1 MKGAEIGRRRAYTE
15 NKTRALREQLA
26 EAEELLGDDGCVYA
40 TGSFGRLE
48 AGENSDLDLFIVG
61 LNQQRRNPETK
72 KREATGESR
81 VSNLNAICITADL
94 IRSVNDL
101 GLPTFDGDGK
111 YLRHYSV
118 HDLLNTLGKPEDD
131 ASNTLTAR
139 LLLTLESRCLL
150 GHSSYEKIL
159 EQVIEKYWRDY
170 EGHRDEFMPAF
181 FANDILRL
189 WRTFC
194 INYEANTRDYPDD
207 EKIKRKIKNYKLKH
221 SRMLTCFSA
230 ILHMLDEHQRKHTVA
245 PHDAL
250 AMIKLTP
257 LERLETVKQNA
268 RSDDVTG
275 AIDEVFTHYEAFLTT
290 TNVDKAALQ
299 ARFRDPDQAK
309 VLGNQAYEFGDAMA
323 RLLKHVGDGSRFYRL
338 LIV

>member
-1 MKGAEIGRRRAYTE
+1 MNHPEIERRRTYTE
-15 NKTRALREQLA
+15 DKVQALRGRLGDA
-26 EAEELLGDDGCVYA
+26 DELLGDDGCVYA

-61 LNQQRRNPETK
+61 LNEQRQNPESK
-72 KREATGESR
+72 KLEATGESR
-81 VSNLNAICITADL
+81 VSNLNAICIKADL
-94 IRSVNDL
+94 IRSVSDL
-101 GLPTFDGDGK
+101 GLPKFDGDGK

-150 GHSSYEKIL
+150 GQISYEKVL
-159 EQVIEKYWRDY
+159 DEVVEKYWRDF

-207 EKIKRKIKNYKLKH
+207 EKVKRKIKNYKLKH

-230 ILHMLDEHQRKHTVA
+230 ILHMLDMHQRNHTVA

-257 LERLETVKQNA
+257 LERLDAVKQNA
-268 RSDDVTG
+268 RSDDVID
-275 AIDEVFTHYEAFLTT
+275 AIDEVFAHYEAFLTT
-290 TNVDKAALQ
+290 TNVDKATLQ
-299 ARFRDPDQAK
+299 ARFRDPDQAQS
-309 VLGNQAYEFGDAMA
+309 LGKQAYAFGDAMA
-323 RLLKHVGDGSRFYRL
+323 RLLKCVGDGSRFYRL